1 MTGARLLGET
11 LRTHR
16 VKTLF
21 TPSGNQILSIYDAT
35 IGRGIDAGR
44 PLTSHRLYR
53 IFIDAL

>member
-1 MTGARLLGET
+1 VTGARLLGET

-44 PLTSHRLYR
+44 PLTSHRLLY
-53 IFIDAL
+53 